1 MLLIVRKD
9 SHGDK
14 IGSELSVMRQCELL
28 EMPRSSWY
36 YKPIGET
43 SENLKLMRKI
53 DEIHMKHPYY
63 GVLRM
68 REELTSFENPLNEK
82 RIRRLMRKM
91 GIEALYPKPNTSKP
105 CSWSNEISI
114 SA

>member
-1 MLLIVRKD
+1 MLLI
-9 SHGDK
+9 DK
-14 IGSELSVMRQCELL
+14 INPTVSISRQCELL

-36 YKPIGET
+36 YKPEEEAI
-43 SENLKLMRKI
+43 ENLSLMRRI
-53 DEIHMKHPYY
+53 DEIHLEHPYY

-68 REELTSFENPLNEK
+68 RAELSTFENPLNEK

-105 CSWSNEISI
+105 C
-114 SA
+114 